1 MESNDKVIV
10 TPMSKNFFLNE
21 TRMISLNSTLNQL
34 VQGKSKVLT
43 PSKTNIQKNSC
54 KIENL
59 YRKIQFFNNSNILK
73 SSNHTPKSASGN
85 ENSTFRAPYKASL
98 APSTQRSI
106 VNYSK
111 WEIHQALLHPK
122 SKSIREKRK
131 TIIKSLKS
139 L

>member
-21 TRMISLNSTLNQL
+21 SRMISLNSTLNQL

-59 YRKIQFFNNSNILK
+59 YRKIQFFNNFNKLFW
-73 SSNHTPKSASGN
+73 NASRN
-85 ENSTFRAPYKASL
+85 RVFIR
-98 APSTQRSI
+98 R
-106 VNYSK
+106 NYLCPAK
-111 WEIHQALLHPK
+111 L
-122 SKSIREKRK
+122 IRK
-131 TIIKSLKS
+131 
-139 L
+139 